1 MYNLSDIKNY
11 PHNKIEKTYLLNKI
25 EEIIAAHTELEHF
38 YEPFASGLSSP
49 NIHDIKPK
57 DFACKGDSG
66 GNSGDGSNISTKE
79 GTSVSSPESTI
90 SMSQASNVI
99 MKGDLRVKRGDS
111 GGNSGDGSNI
121 STKEGTSV
129 SSSESTISKCQ
140 TSNVIMKGDLHVK
153 RDSSALRSV
162 LSMKYTLEA
171 TVYAELTIMNN
182 EKKEKSAVLQ
192 IYDGK
197 KSKQLLHSFVLDKA
211 QEEYILFS
219 PKACISNILAK
230 K

>member
-99 MKGDLRVKRGDS
+99 MKGDLRVKR
-111 GGNSGDGSNI
+111 
-121 STKEGTSV
+121 
-129 SSSESTISKCQ
+129 
-140 TSNVIMKGDLHVK
+140 
-153 RDSSALRSV
+153 DSSALRSV